1 MRTPVIC
8 LALVALGILPAHAQ
22 TGGQAPDLKAKG
34 PAAVG
39 PKVPGISEVLKTGQ
53 ARAAG
58 CIKQQLYNIQ
68 SVNQMSVSFT
78 LDTAE
83 GDRLFNLESTEIR
96 HVPAGSAL
104 PISTTAEMQRWT
116 RLLDTLE
123 RAGSAGKPLLVDH
136 ETPSGDVF
144 AIYIQWSGSCPTG

>member
-1 MRTPVIC
+1 MRTLFTC
-8 LALVALGILPAHAQ
+8 LALGALATLPAHAQ
-22 TGGQAPDLKAKG
+22 SGGQVPDLKSKG
-34 PAAVG
+34 PIIAG
-39 PKVPGISEVLKTGQ
+39 PKVPGISDALKIGQ

-68 SVNQMSVSFT
+68 SVSQMSVSFT

-96 HVPAGSAL
+96 HVPEGAGL

-123 RAGSAGKPLLVDH
+123 RAGAAGKPLLVDYQ
-136 ETPSGDVF
+136 TPSGDVF
-144 AIYIQWSGSCPTG
+144 AIYIQWSGSCPSG